1 MYKYLLFDLDGTI
14 TKSEEGI
21 FNCIK
26 YALDWAGIPYPEYR
40 VFRSFIGPSLYDSF
54 VREFGM
60 DDAKAKEMVAKYRER
75 YNVVGLFE
83 AEVYDGVADTLRA
96 LKEKGCILSVATS
109 KPTEPTL
116 RILEKF
122 GVGKYFD
129 VVVGSN
135 PDGTGSDKKHIIS
148 QVLESLKKDH
158 GLTEDMI
165 KSNQVVM
172 IGDRRYDIEGGK
184 ACGLQTIGVLYGYGS
199 MFDLFGS
206 LAHIHAGPLP
216 FSGSSPPFPPEI
228 PAQPIPRAAPAAIV
242 AQRPCRRGKFCV
254 SS

>member
-1 MYKYLLFDLDGTI
+1 MYRYLLFDLDGTI

-26 YALDWAGIPYPEYR
+26 YALDWAGIPYPEQS

-83 AEVYDGVADTLRA
+83 AEVYDKVAYTLRS
-96 LKEKGCILSVATS
+96 LKERGCVLSVATS

-122 GVGKYFD
+122 DVRKYFD

-135 PDGTGSDKKHIIS
+135 PDGTGSDKKNIIS
-148 QVLESLKKDH
+148 QVLASLEKDH
-158 GLTEDMI
+158 SLTEEMI
-165 KSNQVVM
+165 KTGRVAM

-199 MFDLFGS
+199 REEFEAAGAD
-206 LAHIHAGPLP
+206 HIVETPD
-216 FSGSSPPFPPEI
+216 EI
-228 PAQPIPRAAPAAIV
+228 LEL
-242 AQRPCRRGKFCV
+242 
-254 SS
+254 

>member
-26 YALDWAGIPYPEYR
+26 YALDWAGIPYPEYS

-60 DDAKAKEMVAKYRER
+60 DDARAKEMVAKYRER
-75 YNVVGLFE
+75 YNVEGLFE
-83 AEVYDGVADTLRA
+83 AEVYDGVADTLGA
-96 LKEKGCILSVATS
+96 LKDKGCILSVATS

-116 RILEKF
+116 RILEK
-122 GVGKYFD
+122 VDVKKYFD

-135 PDGTGSDKKHIIS
+135 PDGTGSDKKYIIS
-148 QVLESLKKDH
+148 QVIGELKKNH

-165 KSNQVVM
+165 ESGQVVM

-184 ACGLQTIGVLYGYGS
+184 SCGLQTIGVLYGYGS
-199 MFDLFGS
+199 REEFEAAGADHIIEKPQEL
-206 LAHIHAGPLP
+206 LAI
-216 FSGSSPPFPPEI
+216 FP
-228 PAQPIPRAAPAAIV
+228 
-242 AQRPCRRGKFCV
+242 
-254 SS
+254 

>member
-96 LKEKGCILSVATS
+96 LKG
-109 KPTEPTL
+109 
-116 RILEKF
+116 
-122 GVGKYFD
+122 
-129 VVVGSN
+129 
-135 PDGTGSDKKHIIS
+135 
-148 QVLESLKKDH
+148 
-158 GLTEDMI
+158 
-165 KSNQVVM
+165 
-172 IGDRRYDIEGGK
+172 
-184 ACGLQTIGVLYGYGS
+184 
-199 MFDLFGS
+199 
-206 LAHIHAGPLP
+206 
-216 FSGSSPPFPPEI
+216 
-228 PAQPIPRAAPAAIV
+228 RAAYSQLQPASR
-242 AQRPCRRGKFCV
+242 QSRHSV
-254 SS
+254 SLRSSVWENILTL

>member
-21 FNCIK
+21 FNCMK
-26 YALDWAGIPYPEYR
+26 YAMAWAGIPYPAPE

-54 VREFGM
+54 ANTLHM
-60 DDAKAKEMVAKYRER
+60 DDAQAKEMVAKYRER
-75 YNVVGLFE
+75 YNVIGLFE
-83 AEVYDGVADTLRA
+83 AEVYDGVAETLEK
-96 LKEKGCILSVATS
+96 LKKSGCILSVATS

-122 GVGKYFD
+122 GVRKYFD

-135 PDGTGSDKKHIIS
+135 PDGTGSDKKFIIT

-158 GLTEDMI
+158 GLTEEMVM
-165 KSNQVVM
+165 SGQAAM

-199 MFDLFGS
+199 REEFEIAGAD
-206 LAHIHAGPLP
+206 HIVEKPQ
-216 FSGSSPPFPPEI
+216 EI
-228 PAQPIPRAAPAAIV
+228 LNL
-242 AQRPCRRGKFCV
+242 
-254 SS
+254 

>member
-26 YALDWAGIPYPEYR
+26 YALDWAGIPYPEYS

-60 DDAKAKEMVAKYRER
+60 GDAQAKEMVAKYRER

-83 AEVYDGVADTLRA
+83 AEVYDGVADTLSM

-122 GVGKYFD
+122 GVRNYFD

-135 PDGTGSDKKHIIS
+135 PDGTGSDKKNIIS

-165 KSNQVVM
+165 DENQVVM

-199 MFDLFGS
+199 REEFEAAGAD
-206 LAHIHAGPLP
+206 HIVETPNDIL
-216 FSGSSPPFPPEI
+216 EL
-228 PAQPIPRAAPAAIV
+228 
-242 AQRPCRRGKFCV
+242 
-254 SS
+254 

>member
-83 AEVYDGVADTLRA
+83 AEVYDGVADTLCA

-148 QVLESLKKDH
+148 RVLESLKKNH

-172 IGDRRYDIEGGK
+172 IGESRSDIEGGT
-184 ACGLQTIGVLYGYGS
+184 A
-199 MFDLFGS
+199 
-206 LAHIHAGPLP
+206 
-216 FSGSSPPFPPEI
+216 
-228 PAQPIPRAAPAAIV
+228 
-242 AQRPCRRGKFCV
+242 
-254 SS
+254 

>member
-26 YALDWAGIPYPEYR
+26 YALDWAGIPYPEQS

-60 DDAKAKEMVAKYRER
+60 DDAQAKKMVAKYRER
-75 YNVVGLFE
+75 YNVVGLYE
-83 AEVYDGVADTLRA
+83 AEVYDGVEDTLKV

-122 GVGKYFD
+122 GVRKYFD

-135 PDGTGSDKKHIIS
+135 PDGTGSDKKFIIT

-158 GLTEDMI
+158 GLTEEI
-165 KSNQVVM
+165 VKSGQAVM

-199 MFDLFGS
+199 MAEFEAAGAD
-206 LAHIHAGPLP
+206 HIVEKPDAIL
-216 FSGSSPPFPPEI
+216 EI
-228 PAQPIPRAAPAAIV
+228 
-242 AQRPCRRGKFCV
+242 
-254 SS
+254 

>member
-26 YALDWAGIPYPEYR
+26 YALDWAGIPYPEYS

-60 DDAKAKEMVAKYRER
+60 GDARAKEMVAKYRER

-83 AEVYDGVADTLRA
+83 AEVYDGVADTLRM

-122 GVGKYFD
+122 GVRKYFD

-135 PDGTGSDKKHIIS
+135 PDGTGSDKKNIIS

-165 KSNQVVM
+165 DENQVVM

-199 MFDLFGS
+199 REEFEAAGAD
-206 LAHIHAGPLP
+206 HIVETPNDIL
-216 FSGSSPPFPPEI
+216 EL
-228 PAQPIPRAAPAAIV
+228 
-242 AQRPCRRGKFCV
+242 
-254 SS
+254 

>member
-26 YALDWAGIPYPEYR
+26 YALDWAGLPYPEYS

-60 DDAKAKEMVAKYRER
+60 GDARAKEMVAKYRER

-83 AEVYDGVADTLRA
+83 AEVYDGVADTLRM

-122 GVGKYFD
+122 GVRKYFD

-135 PDGTGSDKKHIIS
+135 PDGTGSDKKNIIS

-165 KSNQVVM
+165 DENQVVM

-199 MFDLFGS
+199 REEFEAAGAD
-206 LAHIHAGPLP
+206 HIVETPNDIL
-216 FSGSSPPFPPEI
+216 EL
-228 PAQPIPRAAPAAIV
+228 
-242 AQRPCRRGKFCV
+242 
-254 SS
+254 

>member
-14 TKSEEGI
+14 TKSEKGI

-26 YALDWAGIPYPEYR
+26 YALDWAGIPYPEYS

-83 AEVYDGVADTLRA
+83 AEVYEGVADTLCA

-122 GVGKYFD
+122 GVRKYFD

-148 QVLESLKKDH
+148 QVIESLKKDH

-199 MFDLFGS
+199 REEFE
-206 LAHIHAGPLP
+206 AAGADNIVET
-216 FSGSSPPFPPEI
+216 PEE
-228 PAQPIPRAAPAAIV
+228 IV
-242 AQRPCRRGKFCV
+242 NL
-254 SS
+254 

>member
-26 YALDWAGIPYPEYR
+26 YALDWAGIPYPEYS

-60 DDAKAKEMVAKYRER
+60 GDARAKEMVAKYRER

-83 AEVYDGVADTLRA
+83 AEVYDGVADTLRM

-122 GVGKYFD
+122 GVRKYFD

-135 PDGTGSDKKHIIS
+135 PDGTGSDKKNIIS

-165 KSNQVVM
+165 DENQVVM

-199 MFDLFGS
+199 REEFEAAGAD
-206 LAHIHAGPLP
+206 HIVETPNDILEL
-216 FSGSSPPFPPEI
+216 SE
-228 PAQPIPRAAPAAIV
+228 
-242 AQRPCRRGKFCV
+242 K
-254 SS
+254 

>member
-14 TKSEEGI
+14 TKSEKGI

-26 YALDWAGIPYPEYR
+26 YALDWAGIPYPEYS

-83 AEVYDGVADTLRA
+83 AEVYEGVADTLCA

-158 GLTEDMI
+158 DLTEEMI
-165 KSNQVVM
+165 QDGQVVM

-199 MFDLFGS
+199 REEFE
-206 LAHIHAGPLP
+206 AAGADNIVET
-216 FSGSSPPFPPEI
+216 PEEI
-228 PAQPIPRAAPAAIV
+228 L
-242 AQRPCRRGKFCV
+242 KL
-254 SS
+254 

>member
-21 FNCIK
+21 FNCMK
-26 YALDWAGIPYPEYR
+26 YAMDWAGIPYPAPE

-54 VREFGM
+54 ANTLHM
-60 DDAKAKEMVAKYRER
+60 DDAQAKEMVAKYRER
-75 YNVVGLFE
+75 YNVIGLFE
-83 AEVYDGVADTLRA
+83 AEVYDGVAETLEK
-96 LKEKGCILSVATS
+96 LKKSGCILSVATS

-122 GVGKYFD
+122 GVRKYFD

-135 PDGTGSDKKHIIS
+135 PDGTGSDKKFIIT

-158 GLTEDMI
+158 GLTEEMVM
-165 KSNQVVM
+165 SGQAAM

-184 ACGLQTIGVLYGYGS
+184 ACGFQTIGVLYGYGS
-199 MFDLFGS
+199 REEFEIAGAD
-206 LAHIHAGPLP
+206 HIVEKPQ
-216 FSGSSPPFPPEI
+216 EI
-228 PAQPIPRAAPAAIV
+228 LNL
-242 AQRPCRRGKFCV
+242 
-254 SS
+254 

>member
-83 AEVYDGVADTLRA
+83 AEVYDGVADTLCA

-148 QVLESLKKDH
+148 QVLESFKKNH

-199 MFDLFGS
+199 REEFE
-206 LAHIHAGPLP
+206 AAGADNIVE
-216 FSGSSPPFPPEI
+216 SPEEI
-228 PAQPIPRAAPAAIV
+228 LNL
-242 AQRPCRRGKFCV
+242 
-254 SS
+254 

>member
-26 YALDWAGIPYPEYR
+26 YALDWAGIPYPEYG

-60 DDAKAKEMVAKYRER
+60 GDAQAKEMVAKYRER

-83 AEVYDGVADTLRA
+83 AEVYDGVADTLRM

-122 GVGKYFD
+122 GVRKYFD

-135 PDGTGSDKKHIIS
+135 PDGTGSDKKNIIS

-165 KSNQVVM
+165 DENQVVM

-199 MFDLFGS
+199 KEEFEAAGAD
-206 LAHIHAGPLP
+206 HIVETPNDIL
-216 FSGSSPPFPPEI
+216 EL
-228 PAQPIPRAAPAAIV
+228 
-242 AQRPCRRGKFCV
+242 
-254 SS
+254 

>member
-26 YALDWAGIPYPEYR
+26 YALDWAGIPYPEYS

-83 AEVYDGVADTLRA
+83 AEVYEGVADTLCA

-148 QVLESLKKDH
+148 QVIESLKKDH
-158 GLTEDMI
+158 DLTEEMI
-165 KSNQVVM
+165 QDGQVVM

-199 MFDLFGS
+199 REEFE
-206 LAHIHAGPLP
+206 AAGADNIVET
-216 FSGSSPPFPPEI
+216 PEEI
-228 PAQPIPRAAPAAIV
+228 L
-242 AQRPCRRGKFCV
+242 KL
-254 SS
+254 

>member
-26 YALDWAGIPYPEYR
+26 YALDWAKIPYPSPE

-54 VREFGM
+54 ANTLHME
-60 DDAKAKEMVAKYRER
+60 DAQAKKMVAKYRER
-75 YNVVGLFE
+75 YNMVGLFE
-83 AEVYDGVADTLRA
+83 AEVYDGVAETLSE
-96 LKEKGCILSVATS
+96 LKKRGCILSVATS
-109 KPTEPTL
+109 KPTDPTL

-122 GVGKYFD
+122 GVRDWFD

-135 PDGTGSDKKHIIS
+135 PDGTGSDKKDIIS
-148 QVLESLKKDH
+148 QVLNRLREKY
-158 GLTEDMI
+158 GLTDDI
-165 KSNQVVM
+165 ADAGQAVM

-199 MFDLFGS
+199 REEFEIAGAD
-206 LAHIHAGPLP
+206 HIVEKPQ
-216 FSGSSPPFPPEI
+216 EI
-228 PAQPIPRAAPAAIV
+228 LNL
-242 AQRPCRRGKFCV
+242 
-254 SS
+254 

>member
-26 YALDWAGIPYPEYR
+26 YALDWAGIPYPEYS

-60 DDAKAKEMVAKYRER
+60 GDAQAKEMVAKYRER

-83 AEVYDGVADTLRA
+83 AEVYDGVADTLRM

-122 GVGKYFD
+122 GVRNYFD

-135 PDGTGSDKKHIIS
+135 PDGTGSDKKNIIS

-165 KSNQVVM
+165 DENQVVM

-199 MFDLFGS
+199 REEFEVAGAD
-206 LAHIHAGPLP
+206 HIVETPNDILKL
-216 FSGSSPPFPPEI
+216 SE
-228 PAQPIPRAAPAAIV
+228 
-242 AQRPCRRGKFCV
+242 K
-254 SS
+254 

>member
-21 FNCIK
+21 FNCMK
-26 YALDWAGIPYPEYR
+26 YAMDWAGVPYPAPE
-40 VFRSFIGPSLYDSF
+40 VFRTFIGPSLYDSF
-54 VREFGM
+54 ANTLHM
-60 DDAKAKEMVAKYRER
+60 DDAQAKAMVAKYRER

-83 AEVYDGVADTLRA
+83 AEVYDGVADTLKKLR
-96 LKEKGCILSVATS
+96 EKGCVLAVATS

-135 PDGTGSDKKHIIS
+135 PDGTGSDKKYIIS
-148 QVLESLKKDH
+148 QVLTKLRSER
-158 GLTEDMI
+158 GLTDNDIE
-165 KSNQVVM
+165 NGQVAM
-172 IGDRRYDIEGGK
+172 IGDRLYDIEGGK

-199 MFDLFGS
+199 REEFEAAGAD
-206 LAHIHAGPLP
+206 HIVEKPG
-216 FSGSSPPFPPEI
+216 EI
-228 PAQPIPRAAPAAIV
+228 L
-242 AQRPCRRGKFCV
+242 GL
-254 SS
+254 

>member
-21 FNCIK
+21 FNCMK
-26 YALDWAGIPYPEYR
+26 YAMDWAGVPYPEPE
-40 VFRSFIGPSLYDSF
+40 VFRTFIGPSLYDSF
-54 VREFGM
+54 ANTLHM
-60 DDAKAKEMVAKYRER
+60 DDAQAKAMVAKYRER

-83 AEVYDGVADTLRA
+83 AEVYDGVADTLNK
-96 LKEKGCILSVATS
+96 LKKNGCVLAVATS

-116 RILEKF
+116 RILDKF

-135 PDGTGSDKKHIIS
+135 PDGTGSDKKYIIS
-148 QVLESLKKDH
+148 QVLVKLRSEH
-158 GLTEDMI
+158 GLTDNDIENGLI
-165 KSNQVVM
+165 AM

-199 MFDLFGS
+199 REEFEAAGADHIVEKPGEILDL
-206 LAHIHAGPLP
+206 
-216 FSGSSPPFPPEI
+216 
-228 PAQPIPRAAPAAIV
+228 
-242 AQRPCRRGKFCV
+242 
-254 SS
+254 

>member
-26 YALDWAGIPYPEYR
+26 YALDWAGIPYPEYS

-60 DDAKAKEMVAKYRER
+60 GDVKAKEMVAKYRER

-83 AEVYDGVADTLRA
+83 AEVYDGVADTLRT

-122 GVGKYFD
+122 GVRNYFD

-135 PDGTGSDKKHIIS
+135 PDGTGSDKKNIIS
-148 QVLESLKKDH
+148 QVLERLKKDH

-165 KSNQVVM
+165 DENQVVM

-199 MFDLFGS
+199 REEFEAAGAD
-206 LAHIHAGPLP
+206 HIVETQNDIL
-216 FSGSSPPFPPEI
+216 EL
-228 PAQPIPRAAPAAIV
+228 
-242 AQRPCRRGKFCV
+242 
-254 SS
+254 

>member
-26 YALDWAGIPYPEYR
+26 YALDWAGIPYPEYS

-83 AEVYDGVADTLRA
+83 AEVYDGVADTLHA

-199 MFDLFGS
+199 REEFE
-206 LAHIHAGPLP
+206 AAGADNIVET
-216 FSGSSPPFPPEI
+216 PEEI
-228 PAQPIPRAAPAAIV
+228 L
-242 AQRPCRRGKFCV
+242 KL
-254 SS
+254 

>member
-26 YALDWAGIPYPEYR
+26 YALDWAGISYPAPE

-54 VREFGM
+54 ANTLHM
-60 DDAKAKEMVAKYRER
+60 DDALAKDMVAKYRER

-83 AEVYDGVADTLRA
+83 AEVYDGVAETLEK
-96 LKEKGCILSVATS
+96 LKKSGCILSVATS

-122 GVGKYFD
+122 GVRKYFD

-135 PDGTGSDKKHIIS
+135 PDGTGSDKKFIIT

-158 GLTEDMI
+158 GLTEEI
-165 KSNQVVM
+165 VKSGQAVM

-199 MFDLFGS
+199 REEFQAAGADHIVEKPQEI
-206 LAHIHAGPLP
+206 LAL
-216 FSGSSPPFPPEI
+216 
-228 PAQPIPRAAPAAIV
+228 
-242 AQRPCRRGKFCV
+242 
-254 SS
+254 

>member
-26 YALDWAGIPYPEYR
+26 YALDWAGIPYPEYS

-83 AEVYDGVADTLRA
+83 AEVYDGVADTLHA

-148 QVLESLKKDH
+148 QVLESLKKNH

-199 MFDLFGS
+199 REEFE
-206 LAHIHAGPLP
+206 AAGADNIVET
-216 FSGSSPPFPPEI
+216 PEEI
-228 PAQPIPRAAPAAIV
+228 LNL
-242 AQRPCRRGKFCV
+242 
-254 SS
+254 